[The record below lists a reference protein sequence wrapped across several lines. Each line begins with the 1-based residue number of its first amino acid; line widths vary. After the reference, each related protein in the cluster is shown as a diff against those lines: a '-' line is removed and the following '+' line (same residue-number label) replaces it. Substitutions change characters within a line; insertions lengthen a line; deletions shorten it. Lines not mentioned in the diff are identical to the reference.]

1 MAKRLEV
8 VLLLTMK
15 LLVDV
20 LNAEDFS
27 TDNVLRY
34 KQIQIPYSGE
44 YIMHLPKNLDSTVIW
59 RINTYVQPQN

>member
-1 MAKRLEV
+1 
-8 VLLLTMK
+8 MK

-27 TDNVLRY
+27 TENVLRY

>member
-1 MAKRLEV
+1 MPWSSFAAYHEIV
-8 VLLLTMK
+8 GG
-15 LLVDV
+15 V

-27 TDNVLRY
+27 TENVLRY